1 MDTPQQRELA
11 RSGLTPA
18 DPNSTKARPKGGAA
32 ESGDTGPVPEENRP
46 GHRPEKDQDKPDL
59 QAFVDKAANPG
70 RGDPE
75 PARAPAG
82 EERTRD
88 GEGSRLGQDAVDLL
102 IADHR
107 RVDRLFSE
115 YEDLGRDGER
125 SRKLRL
131 VKQVVRDLSVHAAI
145 EEQYLYPTIRAIVDG
160 GRETVSESLEEHQ
173 QVKGRLAALDRAG
186 PADASLDA
194 QMKALI
200 GHVRHHVE
208 EEEGEVFPRLRDR
221 LGRAW
226 LIQLAFLMQGT
237 RLIAPT
243 RPHPEIPNTPPGNFL
258 VAPMVGVIDRT
269 RDTVEGVL
277 ARVRR

>member
-18 DPNSTKARPKGGAA
+18 DPSSTKARPKGGRE
-32 ESGDTGPVPEENRP
+32 ESGDTGPVPDENRP
-46 GHRPEKDQDKPDL
+46 GHRPEKDQDKPDPR
-59 QAFVDKAANPG
+59 AFVEKAANPG
-70 RGDPE
+70 RGEDE
-75 PARAPAG
+75 PARAPAEG
-82 EERTRD
+82 RGGD
-88 GEGSRLGQDAVDLL
+88 GGGSGLGRDAVDLL
-102 IADHR
+102 VADHR
-107 RVDRLFSE
+107 RVDRLFEE
-115 YEDLGRDGER
+115 YEDLGRDGDP

-131 VKQVVRDLSVHAAI
+131 AKQVIRELSVHAAI
-145 EEQYLYPTIRAIVDG
+145 EEQYLYPTISALVDG
-160 GRETVSESLEEHQ
+160 GREIVSESLEEHQ
-173 QVKGRLAALDRAG
+173 QLKGRLAAVDRVR
-186 PADASLDA
+186 PADSSLDA

-208 EEEGEVFPRLRDR
+208 EEEREVFPRLRER
-221 LGRAW
+221 LGRAC
-226 LIQLAFLMQGT
+226 LTQLAFLMQGT

-258 VAPMVGVIDRT
+258 LAPMVGMIDRT